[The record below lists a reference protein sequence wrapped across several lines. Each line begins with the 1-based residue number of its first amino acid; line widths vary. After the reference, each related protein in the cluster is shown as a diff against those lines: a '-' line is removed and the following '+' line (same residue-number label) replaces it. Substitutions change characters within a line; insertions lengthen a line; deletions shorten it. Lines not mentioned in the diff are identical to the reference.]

1 MYGEFHICVFIILGV
16 VNPPNWPLF
25 RTRTIVLLFS
35 WSWWWRCLF
44 TRNFYSVLAREYSYK
59 NTRKQHTHLSTIRF
73 TECNILW
80 IHWFIF
86 TQKEPNY
93 IQTKRQTNKAVR
105 MKPNTRNTDL
115 FCGYIDLLSHNKNSI
130 SFKPNHK
137 RTETYTGRQIPQ
149 H

>member
-1 MYGEFHICVFIILGV
+1 M
-16 VNPPNWPLF
+16 VNF
-25 RTRTIVLLFS
+25 TFVCLLFLGLS
-35 WSWWWRCLF
+35 IPPTDLYLGHALYFYFSVGPDERRCLF

-86 TQKEPNY
+86 TQKESNY

-105 MKPNTRNTDL
+105 MKPNTRHTDL
-115 FCGYIDLLSHNKNSI
+115 FCGYIYLLSHNKNSI
-130 SFKPNHK
+130 SFKRNHK
-137 RTETYTGRQIPQ
+137 RTETYAGRQIPQ